1 MSHKYKKIIALS
13 LLVFTLLSSIA
24 IITAFADNNYKVR
37 LRQSDGNG
45 GLIKIKTAASRTA
58 AATAALSDSDHN
70 SDTAAVDVEFIDP
83 NEASYRGQATET
95 TLSSIKTNTD
105 TLVANLPSSRY
116 VVNSATSQAA
126 LSTSSGST
134 IAIAARATRTK
145 LFITNLDGSI
155 DIYFR
160 TSTGVTTSNGE
171 RIKAGQTY
179 GPIAPTAA
187 VYAVS
192 ASGTPSISWYEE
204 YN

>member
-1 MSHKYKKIIALS
+1 MNRKYTKIIVLVIFLAAL
-13 LLVFTLLSSIA
+13 LGSISVL
-24 IITAFADNNYKVR
+24 ADNNYKVR

-58 AATAALSDSDHN
+58 ASTAALSDTDHN

-160 TSTGVTTSNGE
+160 TSTGVTSSNGE